1 MCWMMQGRP
10 IGDDLMGFK
19 EWIIPQE
26 KHFFDLLA
34 TQSDIVLKGAQEIS
48 ALSKDFKNVNQKVK
62 RIEEIENE
70 GDRLVH
76 DVVDLLNR
84 TFVTPIDHD
93 DISDLTSK
101 MDDIIDYIDA
111 AATRIMLYDIKE
123 MPPNMARVIEVLLKQ
138 VTEVHSAIHNLA
150 KRKDRTTI
158 LTKCVEVNRLEN
170 MADDVTHESL
180 AGLFK
185 LDDIKQIMKLKE
197 VYEHLETATDRCEDV
212 ADIVKD
218 IVIKNS

>member
-1 MCWMMQGRP
+1 
-10 IGDDLMGFK
+10 MGFK

-26 KHFFDLLA
+26 KHFFDLISA
-34 TQSDIVLKGAQEIS
+34 QSDVILKGANELMEL
-48 ALSKDFKNVNQKVK
+48 AKDYKTAEYRIR

-70 GDRLVH
+70 GDKLVH
-76 DVVDLLNR
+76 EVVDLLNK

-93 DISDLTSK
+93 DISGLMSK
-101 MDDIIDYIDA
+101 LDDVIDYIDA
-111 AATRIMLYDIKE
+111 AATRMKIYDIKE
-123 MPPNMARVIEVLLKQ
+123 IPPLMVKLIEVLAKQ
-138 VTEVHSAIHNLA
+138 VNEVHEVVHSLSA
-150 KRKDRTTI
+150 RKEREHI
-158 LTKCVEVNRLEN
+158 LERCVEVNRLEN
-170 MADDVTHESL
+170 MADDLTHEAL

-185 LDDIKQIMKLKE
+185 LDDIKLLMKLKE